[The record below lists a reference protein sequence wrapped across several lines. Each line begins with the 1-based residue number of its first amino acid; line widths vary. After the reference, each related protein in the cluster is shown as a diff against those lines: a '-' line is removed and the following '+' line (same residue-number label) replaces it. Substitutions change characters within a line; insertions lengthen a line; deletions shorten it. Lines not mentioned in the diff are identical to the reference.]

1 MVKYPK
7 LVTIV
12 DRERRTRTVLWGNLL
27 LLFFLQKLQIFWVF
41 CRVGVYIYI
50 YKRKIYGAIKFNNII
65 LRFSF
70 CLRSL
75 QGYFLFLVVR
85 VYIYIYVY
93 MQEVNLYFLRELRQV
108 LLFST
113 NTSQKHQWVG
123 INFLSFPFV
132 LGWWVFVDEVISRV
146 LFPFLRIFD
155 VGYACFLYLLCLC
168 DLNYNIF
175 FLPLNSVYSVYLHIL
190 SWFS

>member
-27 LLFFLQKLQIFWVF
+27 LLFFLQKLQIFGVF

-132 LGWWVFVDEVISRV
+132 LG
-146 LFPFLRIFD
+146 
-155 VGYACFLYLLCLC
+155 
-168 DLNYNIF
+168 
-175 FLPLNSVYSVYLHIL
+175 
-190 SWFS
+190 

>member
-1 MVKYPK
+1 M
-7 LVTIV
+7 
-12 DRERRTRTVLWGNLL
+12 
-27 LLFFLQKLQIFWVF
+27 LFFKNFYCQNGKIPQTRYHRRQRKTHTHSALWELIIIIFSPEVADIWSILSGW
-41 CRVGVYIYI
+41 CLYIYI

-132 LGWWVFVDEVISRV
+132 LG
-146 LFPFLRIFD
+146 
-155 VGYACFLYLLCLC
+155 
-168 DLNYNIF
+168 
-175 FLPLNSVYSVYLHIL
+175 
-190 SWFS
+190 